1 MGSVLCHQLC
11 VNNTDD
17 TVPLGTILE
26 DIGKRSLV
34 LLYSIDI
41 MESGFLHKWSRAK
54 LSRIPKNSHVFRRI
68 IALFD

>member
-34 LLYSIDI
+34 LPFSIDI
-41 MESGFLHKWSRAK
+41 MESGFLHKWSRA
-54 LSRIPKNSHVFRRI
+54 
-68 IALFD
+68 